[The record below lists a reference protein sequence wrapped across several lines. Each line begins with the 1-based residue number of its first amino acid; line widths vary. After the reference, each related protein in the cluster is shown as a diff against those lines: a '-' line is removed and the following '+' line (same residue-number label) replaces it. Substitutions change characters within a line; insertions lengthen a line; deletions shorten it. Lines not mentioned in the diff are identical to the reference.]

1 MKSFEIPTFV
11 VKNSY
16 YPVQKTNLKKKI
28 PTGEATFRI
37 LLAGIKR
44 NRELLK
50 KKKGECI
57 SIFLC
62 YPLN

>member
-50 KKKGECI
+50 KKKVNAFQYFYVI
-57 SIFLC
+57 H
-62 YPLN
+62 